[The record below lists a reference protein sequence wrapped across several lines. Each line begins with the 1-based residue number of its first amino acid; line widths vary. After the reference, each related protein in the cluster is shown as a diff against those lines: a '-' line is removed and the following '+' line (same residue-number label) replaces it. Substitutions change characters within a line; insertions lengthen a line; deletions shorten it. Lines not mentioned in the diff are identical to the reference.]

1 MKCTKEN
8 ASKRVFEEE
17 EKRRSG
23 EGLDKAAN
31 VTWRNTDPSLSYERE
46 NEDKKCTDDFCEIW
60 YILGVLIQKY

>member
-31 VTWRNTDPSLSYERE
+31 VT
-46 NEDKKCTDDFCEIW
+46 
-60 YILGVLIQKY
+60 